1 LLALFTLIGLAAA
14 AEEGKEEQLEENNA
28 AYDNPTTSEE
38 RCLTFNFEQNV
49 SGTGFSNA
57 YKYNHMH
64 DVLGTEGH
72 LFNGVEAKN
81 KAHGSGKLDI
91 DSAIY
96 AESSYSNKTWING
109 AYDED
114 GEVIEDEEGTT
125 SIIEL
130 KEDSKMTYSP
140 LVMSIGSQYYDHNP
154 LVFNSL
160 LSEDDL
166 IKNRNA
172 LNSLHHQVDR
182 AHGLDKLLD
191 AQAHAGEDTVDNIMN
206 IEEDLI
212 DGRARFEVLQLEGI
226 PVDEEPEEESEG
238 DSEAEEEE
246 SEEESE
252 EVQVLGLA
260 MKAWH
265 GKPLIEVD
273 EEYVGTYHIAKEM
286 NLSTYAPDP
295 EEKEDYW
302 LPCCSGGFD
311 DLNYA
316 DARAFKSASG
326 IFDCTCFRIPDKA
339 QFPRVS

>member
-1 LLALFTLIGLAAA
+1 MLALFVLIGMAAA
-14 AEEGKEEQLEENNA
+14 GEDGMEEQLEDNNA

-38 RCLTFNFEQNV
+38 RCLNFNFEQNV
-49 SGTGFSNA
+49 SGMGFFNA
-57 YKYNHMH
+57 YKYNHMP

-72 LFNGVEAKN
+72 LFNGVEAKD
-81 KAHGSGKLDI
+81 KAHGSGRLDT
-91 DSAIY
+91 DSTIY

-114 GEVIEDEEGTT
+114 GEVIEDDEGTT

-130 KEDSKMTYSP
+130 KENSNMTYSP
-140 LVMSIGSQYYDHNP
+140 MVMGIGSRYYDHNP
-154 LVFNSL
+154 VVFNSL
-160 LSEDDL
+160 LCEDDW

-172 LNSLHHQVDR
+172 LTSLHHQVDR

-191 AQAHAGEDTVDNIMN
+191 AQAHAGEDTIDNIMN

-212 DGRARFEVLQLEGI
+212 DGRARFEVLQLERI
-226 PVDEEPEEESEG
+226 LVDEEPEEKESEG
-238 DSEAEEEE
+238 DLE
-246 SEEESE
+246 SEEDSE

-273 EEYVGTYHIAKEM
+273 EEYVGTYHIAKKL

-295 EEKEDYW
+295 EENEDFW

-311 DLNYA
+311 DLNYL
-316 DARAFKSASG
+316 DTRVFKSARG
-326 IFDCTCFRIPDKA
+326 IFDCTCFRVPDKA
-339 QFPRVS
+339 QFPMVN